1 MPRRLRGAIEAVAL
15 EAGTLTQWLTQGSR
29 AAGHRV
35 VVLEARQVKTTL
47 SSLRSKTDRNDARG
61 IAQILRTGWYREVH
75 VKGLDA
81 SAPEVLFA

>member
-1 MPRRLRGAIEAVAL
+1 M
-15 EAGTLTQWLTQGSR
+15 
-29 AAGHRV
+29 

-81 SAPEVLFA
+81 SAPEVLFAWMRPFRGYCTAATRWNGMSPGPPRFPSRERAR